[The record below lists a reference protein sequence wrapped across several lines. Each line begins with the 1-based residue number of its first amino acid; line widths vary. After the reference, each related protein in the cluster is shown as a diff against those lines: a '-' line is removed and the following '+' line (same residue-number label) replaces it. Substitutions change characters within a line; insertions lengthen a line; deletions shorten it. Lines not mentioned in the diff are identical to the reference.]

1 MVRASDLIGG
11 GGPLATKLVDIAE
24 NSISSG
30 SVTTPY
36 VEVWLVDPASN
47 PNGLE
52 LIELVA
58 DQAGGASS
66 RFVRMVV
73 AQTLG
78 TPINTFQQNS
88 GQPQMRFGGL
98 WLPAGHGIYCL
109 ASLSSNTSATFSY
122 RGVFR

>member
-1 MVRASDLIGG
+1 MAKASDLIGG
-11 GGPLATKLVDIAE
+11 GGPLATQLVDIAE

-30 SVTTPY
+30 SVTTPN
-36 VEVWLVDPASN
+36 VDVWLVDPANN

-58 DQAGGASS
+58 EEASGSSS

-73 AQTLG
+73 AQIIG

-88 GQPQMRFGGL
+88 GEPQMKFGGL
-98 WLPAGHGIYCL
+98 WLPAGYGIYCR
-109 ASLSSNTSATFSY
+109 AYLSSSASATFSY
-122 RGVFR
+122 TGVFR